1 MTAPHAT
8 QIVDGY
14 LARLEAELADVPAAR
29 RGELLDDVRAHI
41 AEARAALGEESDA
54 GLLNIVERLGD
65 PAVVAAEARE
75 RLGLPAFRPGLQEI
89 GGLALLALPL
99 PMPPLWLVGAALVW
113 RSNGWTRREK
123 LIGTGAPLVLLAL
136 FVASLSLRVG
146 GLGHWWM
153 PLWVLPLFGAAFLAN
168 RLWQRHTGR
177 RPPLRS

>member
-29 RGELLDDVRAHI
+29 RDELLDDVRAHI
-41 AEARAALGEESDA
+41 AEARAALGDESDA

-65 PAVVAAEARE
+65 PAVVAAETRA
-75 RLGLPAFRPGLQEI
+75 RLGIPAFRPGLQEI

-136 FVASLSLRVG
+136 FAASRSLPL
-146 GLGHWWM
+146 GLGHWWILS
-153 PLWVLPLFGAAFLAN
+153 LWVLPLFGAAFLAN

-177 RPPLRS
+177 CPARRR